1 MPSILS
7 FLMSPDASANG
18 REYPRAIR
26 LKDGAQ
32 MTLRLMT
39 PADAGAIASFAR
51 SLPEDD
57 LLFLRMDITDPEA
70 VAHWMRNLEAGL
82 TTTVIAE
89 TGGAIAGYAALVQ
102 NRVGWQ
108 RHLGEIRAQV
118 ALPFRSQGLGRALA
132 GEIFSLA
139 RGRGLRKIVAQMTP
153 DQKGAMATF
162 ERLGFRPEALLQ
174 DFVVDHSGRTRDLVV
189 MAFDVTGL
197 TEHVD

>member
-1 MPSILS
+1 MASILT
-7 FLMSPDASANG
+7 FLMSPDGLSSG
-18 REYPRAIR
+18 HEYPRAVR
-26 LKDGAQ
+26 LKDGTQ

-39 PADAGAIASFAR
+39 PADARAIASFAR

-118 ALPFRSQGLGRALA
+118 ALPSGPRASGGPSPARSSPLPA
-132 GEIFSLA
+132 GVACA
-139 RGRGLRKIVAQMTP
+139 RSWPR
-153 DQKGAMATF
+153 
-162 ERLGFRPEALLQ
+162 
-174 DFVVDHSGRTRDLVV
+174 
-189 MAFDVTGL
+189 
-197 TEHVD
+197 

>member
-1 MPSILS
+1 MSVRPPS
-7 FLMSPDASANG
+7 AG
-18 REYPRAIR
+18 HGQPRTVH
-26 LKDGAQ
+26 LKDG
-32 MTLRLMT
+32 TPVLLRLMT
-39 PADAGAIASFAR
+39 PADAGSIAAFAR

-70 VAHWMRNLEAGL
+70 VAHWVRNLEVGL
-82 TTTVIAE
+82 TTTVLAE
-89 TGGAIAGYAALVQ
+89 AGGGIAGYAALVQ

-108 RHLGEIRAQV
+108 RHLGEIRTQV
-118 ALPFRSQGLGRALA
+118 ALRFRAQGLGRALA

-189 MAFDVTGL
+189 MAYDVTGL

>member
-1 MPSILS
+1 M
-7 FLMSPDASANG
+7 
-18 REYPRAIR
+18 
-26 LKDGAQ
+26 
-32 MTLRLMT
+32 
-39 PADAGAIASFAR
+39 
-51 SLPEDD
+51 
-57 LLFLRMDITDPEA
+57 
-70 VAHWMRNLEAGL
+70 
-82 TTTVIAE
+82 
-89 TGGAIAGYAALVQ
+89 Q

-174 DFVVDHSGRTRDLVV
+174 DFVVDRSGRTRDLVV